1 MCDKY
6 DMDFATV
13 HDSYWTHACWCW
25 EEELVVGDIDTM
37 NQLLREQFVKL
48 YSQPILENFLESL
61 VIRYPDLS
69 FPKIPE
75 KGHLDLQRILESPY
89 FFN

>member
-1 MCDKY
+1 
-6 DMDFATV
+6 
-13 HDSYWTHACWCW
+13 
-25 EEELVVGDIDTM
+25 M
-37 NQLLREQFVKL
+37 NQMLREQFVKL

-61 VIRYPDLS
+61 VIRYPDLT

-75 KGHLDLQRILESPY
+75 KGHLDLHRILESTY